1 MVKGKYIESKA
12 TRVNKKVAPVLCVFV
27 SVFLLVVVSSCTI
40 SYSFTG
46 ASISPDVKTFA
57 INEFV
62 TRTANVSPTYPEY
75 VVEELR
81 KKFIRQTSLSYGQ
94 TAPDLEFEGS
104 ITTYD
109 IKPMSMSSAEQ
120 EAMNRLTVTIQVKF
134 TNNKNHDQDFDETFT
149 QFSDFSTSVSFSDV
163 EESLLK
169 EITEKIISDIFNKS
183 VANW

>member
-1 MVKGKYIESKA
+1 MSKQRCRLGYFCQKAIVKQLA
-12 TRVNKKVAPVLCVFV
+12 LFA
-27 SVFLLVVVSSCTI
+27 LVVVPLFGAQSCRI

-62 TRTANVSPTYPEY
+62 TRAPNVNPTYPEY

-81 KKFIRQTSLSYGQ
+81 KRFIRQTGLSYSA
-94 TAPDLEFEGS
+94 TTPDLEFEGS
-104 ITTYD
+104 ITGYE
-109 IKPMSMSSAEQ
+109 IKPMSLREADQ

-134 TNNKNHDQDFDETFT
+134 TNNKNHDQDFDSSFSH
-149 QFSDFSTSVSFSDV
+149 FSDFSTSVNLADV

-169 EITEKIISDIFNKS
+169 DITEQIIDQIFNKS